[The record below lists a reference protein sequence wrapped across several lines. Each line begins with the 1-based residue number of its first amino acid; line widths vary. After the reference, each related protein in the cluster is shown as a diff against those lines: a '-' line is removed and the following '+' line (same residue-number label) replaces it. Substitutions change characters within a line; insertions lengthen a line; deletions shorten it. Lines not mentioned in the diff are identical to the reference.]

1 MKILSKEKN
10 VLIRKLI
17 GLGSAILCLLL
28 MFFKFINY
36 TSMSE
41 VTNSS
46 SIVWDDGMS
55 LFSFLF
61 SNKTE
66 VLSIPVSRLREI
78 FVYSNVIMWISF
90 VLVCISIVILSGG
103 IFLKKNIISKV
114 GSLVLVSAI
123 VLLFTISF
131 DRYSI
136 GNTVAYLDLFTVGFW
151 FMAIISAIGL
161 YSTST
166 LKDSK

>member
-1 MKILSKEKN
+1 MKILSKEKT

-28 MFFKFINY
+28 MFFEFINY

-90 VLVCISIVILSGG
+90 VLVCISIVILSCG
-103 IFLKKNIISKV
+103 IFL
-114 GSLVLVSAI
+114 
-123 VLLFTISF
+123 
-131 DRYSI
+131 
-136 GNTVAYLDLFTVGFW
+136 
-151 FMAIISAIGL
+151 
-161 YSTST
+161 
-166 LKDSK
+166 